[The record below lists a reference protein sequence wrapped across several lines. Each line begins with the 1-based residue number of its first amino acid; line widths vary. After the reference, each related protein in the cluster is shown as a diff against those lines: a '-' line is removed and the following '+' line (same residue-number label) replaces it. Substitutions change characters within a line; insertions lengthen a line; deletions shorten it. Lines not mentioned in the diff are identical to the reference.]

1 MKPITISQS
10 ITDRQ
15 DESLSL
21 YFKDVSKQSMI
32 DINEEIALT
41 KRIKKGDREALDKL
55 VRANLRFAI
64 SIAKQYQ
71 NNGLPLVDLIQEANL
86 GLSNNWP

>member
-1 MKPITISQS
+1 
-10 ITDRQ
+10 
-15 DESLSL
+15 
-21 YFKDVSKQSMI
+21 MI

-71 NNGLPLVDLIQEANL
+71 NNGLPLVDLIQEANF

>member
-1 MKPITISQS
+1 MKPIKISQS

-15 DESLSL
+15 DESLGL

>member
-1 MKPITISQS
+1 
-10 ITDRQ
+10 
-15 DESLSL
+15 
-21 YFKDVSKQSMI
+21 MI